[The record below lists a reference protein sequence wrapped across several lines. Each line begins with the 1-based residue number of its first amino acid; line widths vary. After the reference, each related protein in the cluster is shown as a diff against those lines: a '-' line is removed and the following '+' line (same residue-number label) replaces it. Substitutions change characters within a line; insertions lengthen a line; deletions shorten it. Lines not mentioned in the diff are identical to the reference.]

1 MICIFLDEVNSR
13 KVHVKNSI
21 LKSEITLK
29 IKPCSEKL
37 MNDCQTK
44 LWYFLGVCT
53 ITIYYRIVQVK
64 WNFGDTG

>member
-44 LWYFLGVCT
+44 L
-53 ITIYYRIVQVK
+53 
-64 WNFGDTG
+64 